1 MFAERNLEL
10 SGGCQGRGL
19 GAILLRER
27 NMKLHK
33 HDRIGYQGTDYQV
46 EGILSYALTDRVLFL
61 ARMVGP
67 GQVRYLEPA
76 TSDDEDRVLVLAEI
90 ENLDITTPPPD
101 TIYYRR
107 ESYLLKVSGAAEVR
121 EADGGAGAAA
131 GTCTLWRY
139 HAAGDQFL
147 QIEQWP
153 EKVRMF
159 AGASVHRDM
168 LEIRPATLKNET
180 S

>member
-1 MFAERNLEL
+1 
-10 SGGCQGRGL
+10 
-19 GAILLRER
+19 
-27 NMKLHK
+27 MKLHRN
-33 HDRIGYQGTDYQV
+33 DRVGYRGIDYQV
-46 EGILSYALTDRVLFL
+46 EGILAYALADRVLFL

-76 TSDDEDRVLVLAEI
+76 TGDDEDRVLVLAEI

-101 TIYYRR
+101 PIYYRG
-107 ESYLLKVSGAAEVR
+107 ESYLLRLSGAATVSR
-121 EADGGAGAAA
+121 EEGDAGAAPD
-131 GTCTLWRY
+131 TCMLWRY
-139 HAAGDQFL
+139 RAAGDQFL

>member
-1 MFAERNLEL
+1 
-10 SGGCQGRGL
+10 
-19 GAILLRER
+19 
-27 NMKLHK
+27 MKLHK
-33 HDRIGYQGTDYQV
+33 NDRIGYQGIDYRV
-46 EGILSYALTDRVLFL
+46 EGILAYALADRVLCL
-61 ARMVGP
+61 AHLVGP

-76 TSDDEDRVLVLAEI
+76 TSDDDDRVLVLAEI
-90 ENLDITTPPPD
+90 EKLDITTPPPD
-101 TIYYRR
+101 TIYYRG
-107 ESYLLKVSGAAEVR
+107 ESYLLRLSGTAEVR
-121 EADGGAGAAA
+121 GANGATDAA
-131 GTCTLWRY
+131 PGSCTLWRY
-139 HAAGDQFL
+139 RAAGDQFL